1 MSVYEYKKY
10 FMKIIGI
17 GRNYIEHVKEL
28 NNSITSAPIIFLKP
42 DTALL
47 KNNEPFY
54 FPTFTKDIHHE
65 IELVVKIS
73 KEGKNIQ
80 EKFAHKYYDEIGI
93 GIDFT
98 ARDLQQQAKE
108 EGLPWTLA
116 KGFIGSAPE
125 FVPKSDF
132 SDVQKISFSLTINGE
147 LRQSGTTADMVFT
160 IDYIISYISQFITLK
175 KGDLIY
181 TGTPKGVGSIAI
193 GDKLEG
199 FLENKKMLTCEIC

>member
-1 MSVYEYKKY
+1 
-10 FMKIIGI
+10 MKIIGI
-17 GRNYIEHVKEL
+17 GRNYSEHAKEL
-28 NNSITSAPIIFLKP
+28 NNAMPAAPIIFLKP

-47 KNNEPFY
+47 KNNEAFY
-54 FPTFTKDIHHE
+54 FPSFTKDIHHE

-80 EKFAHKYYDEIGI
+80 EKFAHKYYEELGI
-93 GIDFT
+93 GLDFT

-116 KGFIGSAPE
+116 KGFNGSAPVSE
-125 FVPKSDF
+125 FVPKANFPDL
-132 SDVQKISFSLTINGE
+132 KNISFSLSINGE
-147 LRQSGTTADMVFT
+147 LRQSGNTADMVFS
-160 IDYIISYISQFITLK
+160 IDYLIAYISQFITLK

-199 FLENKKMLTCEIC
+199 FLENKNMLSCEIR

>member
-1 MSVYEYKKY
+1 
-10 FMKIIGI
+10 MKIIGI
-17 GRNYIEHVKEL
+17 GRNYSEHAKEL
-28 NNSITSAPIIFLKP
+28 NNALPAAPIIFLKP

-47 KNNEPFY
+47 KNNEAFY
-54 FPTFTKDIHHE
+54 FPSFTKDIHHE

-80 EKFAHKYYDEIGI
+80 EKFAHKYYDEIGL

-116 KGFIGSAPE
+116 KGFNGSAPVSE
-125 FVPKSDF
+125 FVPKSDYPNI
-132 SDVQKISFSLTINGE
+132 QQISFSLTINGKV
-147 LRQSGTTADMVFT
+147 RQSGTTADMVFS
-160 IDYIISYISQFITLK
+160 IDYIIAYISQYITLK

-193 GDKLEG
+193 GDTLEG
-199 FLENKKMLTCEIC
+199 FLENKKMLTCEIR

>member
-1 MSVYEYKKY
+1 
-10 FMKIIGI
+10 MKIIGI
-17 GRNYIEHVKEL
+17 GRNYSEHAKEL
-28 NNSITSAPIIFLKP
+28 NNEMPAAPIIFLKP

-47 KNNEPFY
+47 KNNEAFY
-54 FPTFTKDIHHE
+54 FPSFTKDIHHE

-80 EKFAHKYYDEIGI
+80 EKFAHKYYEELGI
-93 GIDFT
+93 GLDFT

-116 KGFIGSAPE
+116 KGFNGSAPVSE
-125 FVPKSDF
+125 FVPKTNFPDL
-132 SDVQKISFSLTINGE
+132 KNISFSLTINGE
-147 LRQSGTTADMVFT
+147 VRQSGNTADMVFS
-160 IDYIISYISQFITLK
+160 IDYLIAYISQYITLK

-199 FLENKKMLTCEIC
+199 FLENKNMLTCEIR

>member
-1 MSVYEYKKY
+1 
-10 FMKIIGI
+10 MKIIGI
-17 GRNYIEHVKEL
+17 GRNYSEHAKEL
-28 NNSITSAPIIFLKP
+28 NNPQPAAPIIFLKP

-47 KNNEPFY
+47 KNNEDFY
-54 FPTFTKDIHHE
+54 FPSFTKDIHHE

-80 EKFAHKYYDEIGI
+80 EKFAHKYYEELGL

-108 EGLPWTLA
+108 QGLPWTLA
-116 KGFIGSAPE
+116 KGFNGSAPVSE
-125 FVPKSDF
+125 FVSKADF
-132 SDVQKISFSLTINGE
+132 TDINNISFSLTINGE
-147 LRQSGTTADMVFT
+147 LRQSGTTADMVFS
-160 IDYIISYISQFITLK
+160 IDYIIAYISQFITLK

-199 FLENKKMLTCEIC
+199 FLENKPMLTCEIR

>member
-1 MSVYEYKKY
+1 
-10 FMKIIGI
+10 MKIIGI
-17 GRNYIEHVKEL
+17 GRNYSNHAKEL
-28 NNSITSAPIIFLKP
+28 NNPLPTAPIIFLKP

-47 KNNEPFY
+47 KNNEAFY
-54 FPTFTKDIHHE
+54 FPSFTKDIHHE

-80 EKFAHKYYDEIGI
+80 EKFAHKYYEEIGV

-116 KGFIGSAPE
+116 KGFNGSAPVSE
-125 FVPKSDF
+125 FVPITDF
-132 SDVQKISFSLTINGE
+132 ADIQNIAFSLTINGE
-147 LRQSGTTADMVFT
+147 IRQVGSTTDMVFT
-160 IDYIISYISQFITLK
+160 VDYLIAYISQYMTLK

-193 GDKLEG
+193 GDTLEG
-199 FLENKKMLTCEIC
+199 FLENKKMLTCEIR

>member
-1 MSVYEYKKY
+1 
-10 FMKIIGI
+10 MKIIGI
-17 GRNYIEHVKEL
+17 GRNYSEHAKEL
-28 NNSITSAPIIFLKP
+28 NNPQPAAPIIFLKP

-47 KNNEPFY
+47 KNNEAFY
-54 FPTFTKDIHHE
+54 FPSFTKDIHHE

-80 EKFAHKYYDEIGI
+80 EKFAHKYYDEIGL

-116 KGFIGSAPE
+116 KGFNGSAPVSE
-125 FVPKSDF
+125 FVLKTDY
-132 SDVQKISFSLTINGE
+132 DDIQNISFSLTINGE
-147 LRQSGTTADMVFT
+147 LRQSGTTKDMVFS
-160 IDYIISYISQFITLK
+160 IDYLISYISQFITLK

-181 TGTPKGVGSIAI
+181 TGTPKGVGSIAV
-193 GDKLEG
+193 GDVLEG
-199 FLENKKMLTCEIC
+199 FLENKKMLACEIR

>member
-1 MSVYEYKKY
+1 
-10 FMKIIGI
+10 MKIIGI
-17 GRNYIEHVKEL
+17 GRNYIEHAKEL
-28 NNSITSAPIIFLKP
+28 NNAIALTPIIFLMP

-47 KNNEPFY
+47 KNNEAFY
-54 FPTFTKDIHHE
+54 YPSFTKDIHHE

-80 EKFAHKYYDEIGI
+80 EKFANKYFDEIGL

-108 EGLPWTLA
+108 DGLPWTLA
-116 KGFIGSAPE
+116 KGFNSSAPISE
-125 FVPKSDF
+125 FVSKTDF
-132 SDVQKISFSLTINGE
+132 DDINNISFSLTINRE
-147 LRQSGTTADMVFT
+147 LRQSGTTADMVFS
-160 IDYIISYISQFITLK
+160 IDYIIAYVSQFITLK

-181 TGTPKGVGSIAI
+181 TGTPKGVGSVVV

-199 FLENKKMLTCEIC
+199 FLENKPMLTCEIR

>member
-1 MSVYEYKKY
+1 
-10 FMKIIGI
+10 MKIIGI
-17 GRNYIEHVKEL
+17 GRNYNEHAKEL
-28 NNSITSAPIIFLKP
+28 NNPLPAAPIIFLKP
-42 DTALL
+42 DTALA
-47 KNNEPFY
+47 KNNDPFY
-54 FPTFTKDIHHE
+54 FPSFTKEIHHE

-80 EKFAHKYYDEIGI
+80 EKFAHKYYEELGI
-93 GIDFT
+93 GLDFT

-116 KGFIGSAPE
+116 KGFNGSAPVSE
-125 FVPKSDF
+125 FVPKTNFPDLKS
-132 SDVQKISFSLTINGE
+132 ISFSLTINGE
-147 LRQSGTTADMVFT
+147 VRQSGNTADMVFS
-160 IDYIISYISQFITLK
+160 IDYLIAYISQYITLK

-199 FLENKKMLTCEIC
+199 FLENKNMLTCEIR

>member
-1 MSVYEYKKY
+1 
-10 FMKIIGI
+10 MKIIGI

-47 KNNEPFY
+47 KNNEAFY
-54 FPTFTKDIHHE
+54 FPSFTKDIHHE

-80 EKFAHKYYDEIGI
+80 EKFAHKYFDEIGI

-116 KGFIGSAPE
+116 KGFNGSAPVSE
-125 FVPKSDF
+125 FVSKSDF
-132 SDVQKISFSLTINGE
+132 SDINNISFSLTVNGE
-147 LRQSGTTADMVFT
+147 LRQSGTTADMVFS
-160 IDYIISYISQFITLK
+160 IDYIIAYVSQFITLK

-181 TGTPKGVGSIAI
+181 TGTPKGVGSIAV

-199 FLENKKMLTCEIC
+199 FLENKPMLTCEIR